1 VPQAAVTSGIQRT
14 LTVNQRGP
22 LSWLTAPDLGDSAAE
37 KLHGMQEVKACI
49 GLAVPSRPSCLWSPR
64 TGALLVSATLEQRAD
79 LYLAVRP
86 DTLKICQIALVS
98 KETVVVS
105 VPLLELRQVLRG
117 SIP

>member
-1 VPQAAVTSGIQRT
+1 VGAV
-14 LTVNQRGP
+14 
-22 LSWLTAPDLGDSAAE
+22 LGFLD
-37 KLHGMQEVKACI
+37 GMQEVKACI

-64 TGALLVSATLEQRAD
+64 TGASLVSATLEQRAD

-86 DTLKICQIALVS
+86 DTSKICQIALVS